1 MLKTYS
7 RQKKCSEGEVPKLSG
22 PSLDF
27 KGLNMTEGSAV
38 CLKLLRSISPV
49 FLYII
54 RLKAW

>member
-7 RQKKCSEGEVPKLSG
+7 RQKKCSEGEVPELSG

-38 CLKLLRSISPV
+38 CLKFLRSISSV
-49 FLYII
+49 